1 VDQDKGENMS
11 RVGLIV
17 TVVAFLALAF
27 FGYLTVR

>member
-1 VDQDKGENMS
+1 MS

-17 TVVAFLALAF
+17 TAVAFLTLAF